1 MGNFEKLSV
10 LVIVVIIVMI
20 LVVAL
25 YTWTE
30 DPNAG
35 AATATAEKQEAA
47 AAPAAPVG
55 PNQNRVE
62 LPTAGKERGTP
73 FAKTP
78 LAGAPAKIDG
88 RVSGPSGF
96 EGLFPPA
103 KPEGSQAGS
112 LIDPGV
118 TPPSPTP
125 DPASAKPAEPRFHT
139 VVAGDSYA
147 KIAKQYYPGMVQR
160 GIDELIKANP
170 AIEPSRMRQGQKVLL
185 PELPALA
192 SGPGAAPGTPATPG
206 TAIVRTPA
214 AELRPGSVYV
224 VRQGDTLPGISK
236 RAYSSAG
243 RWQDIWIE
251 NFGAIDDPDHLRAGT
266 RLKLPK

>member
-47 AAPAAPVG
+47 AAPAAPAG

-62 LPTAGKERGTP
+62 LPTGGKDRGTSFP
-73 FAKTP
+73 KTP
-78 LAGAPAKIDG
+78 LAGAPAKNDG
-88 RVSGPSGF
+88 RVSGPTGF

-103 KPEGSQAGS
+103 RPEGSQAGT

-170 AIEPSRMRQGQKVLL
+170 TIEPSRMRQGHKVLL

-192 SGPGAAPGTPATPG
+192 SGPGAAPGT
-206 TAIVRTPA
+206 RDS
-214 AELRPGSVYV
+214 RHRH
-224 VRQGDTLPGISK
+224 RQD
-236 RAYSSAG
+236 AG
-243 RWQDIWIE
+243 RRSCV
-251 NFGAIDDPDHLRAGT
+251 RAASTSSVRAT
-266 RLKLPK
+266 RSRASASAPTAAPAVGRTSGSRTSARSTIPTTCAPARA